1 MRHLYKFLIA
11 AAGAFF
17 FFLFISGC
25 QKSHLEAYTYQLQTP
40 ILVEKSVYF
49 GSING
54 SSSEPVTNGGR
65 IYVTGNY
72 IFVND
77 VEKGIHVIDNT
88 DPVHPKQAAFLN
100 IPGNLGMVVKG
111 NTLLADKY
119 NDLLAIDI
127 SDIKNVKITD
137 IVENFFP
144 SRFIGTSYDDK
155 YVIVG
160 YTTKDTTVYIEV
172 EPRRRGCL
180 FCKSQEASAPDY
192 TLYNSSPKPSSAGQA
207 GSMAGM
213 VLMKDYLYAI
223 TEPHSVG
230 IVDVTD
236 AQKPQFKQTYFA
248 GFDLETIFSFRDNL
262 LLGASMGMFIYNVSD
277 PLNPAKL
284 GEFYH
289 GFACDPVIADGN
301 TAYVTLH
308 SGSSCGGSANELNAV
323 DISDLMNPSLIKT
336 YSMTSPKGLS
346 KDGDL
351 LFVCDGESG
360 VKVLD
365 AADAEDI
372 VLKQTIDVKDSY
384 DAIATGGLLI
394 VVAKDGIY
402 QFDYSDMDDIRAL
415 SSFKV
420 PHKES

>member
-11 AAGAFF
+11 AAGVFF

-25 QKSHLEAYTYQLQTP
+25 KKSHLEAYTYQIQTP
-40 ILVEKSVYF
+40 ILMEKSVYF

-54 SSSEPVTNGGR
+54 NTSEPVTNGGR

-77 VEKGIHVIDNT
+77 IEKGIHVIDNA
-88 DPVHPKQAAFLN
+88 DPQHPEQVAFLN

-127 SDIKNVKITD
+127 SDIKHVKITD
-137 IVENFFP
+137 MVENFFMTR
-144 SRFIGTSYDDK
+144 SIGVSFDSTH
-155 YVIVG
+155 VIVG
-160 YTTKDTTVYIEV
+160 YLTRDTTVYIET
-172 EPRRRGCL
+172 EPRRACL
-180 FCKSQEASAPDY
+180 FCKSDPVPIMSAFAD
-192 TLYNSSPKPSSAGQA
+192 NSPKPVPTGQA

-230 IVDVTD
+230 IVDVSD
-236 AQKPQFKQTYFA
+236 PQKPQFKMSYNA
-248 GFDLETIFSFRDNL
+248 GFDLETIFTFKDNL
-262 LLGASMGMFIYNVSD
+262 LLGATMGMFIYNVSD

-308 SGSSCGGSANELNAV
+308 SGSSCGGSANELNTV
-323 DISDLMNPSLIKT
+323 DITDLMHPTLIRT
-336 YSMTSPKGLS
+336 YPMTSPKGLA

-365 AADAEDI
+365 AKDAKHVE
-372 VLKQTIDVKDSY
+372 LKQTIDVKDAY
-384 DAIATGGLLI
+384 DVIALGGLLI

-402 QFDYSDMDDIRAL
+402 QFDYADLNNIRAL

-420 PHKES
+420 PHKET

>member
-1 MRHLYKFLIA
+1 M
-11 AAGAFF
+11 
-17 FFLFISGC
+17 
-25 QKSHLEAYTYQLQTP
+25 
-40 ILVEKSVYF
+40 EKSVYF
-49 GSING
+49 SSING
-54 SSSEPVTNGGR
+54 NPSEPVTNGGR
-65 IYVTGNY
+65 IYVIGNY

-77 VEKGIHVIDNT
+77 IDKGIHVIDNT
-88 DPVHPKQAAFLN
+88 DPVHPKQVAFLN

-127 SDIKNVKITD
+127 SDIKNVKISS
-137 IVENFFP
+137 IVDNFFMTR
-144 SRFIGTSYDDK
+144 SMGMSYDSAH
-155 YVIVG
+155 VIVG
-160 YTTKDTTVYIEV
+160 YVTRDTTVYIEV
-172 EPRRRGCL
+172 EPQRRCL
-180 FCKSQEASAPDY
+180 FCKSDPVPLMNAFAD
-192 TLYNSSPKPSSAGQA
+192 NSPKPVPAGQA

-213 VLMKDYLYAI
+213 VLMKDHLYAI

-230 IVDVTD
+230 VVDVSD
-236 AQKPQFKQTYFA
+236 PQRPQFKLSYNA
-248 GFDLETIFSFRDNL
+248 GFDLETIFSFKDNL

-277 PLNPAKL
+277 PLKPAKL

-308 SGSSCGGSANELNAV
+308 SGSSCGGSKNELNTV
-323 DISDLMNPSLIKT
+323 DISDLMNPVLIRT
-336 YSMTSPKGLS
+336 FPMTSPKGLA

-365 AADAEDI
+365 AADAKHVE
-372 VLKQTIDVKDSY
+372 LKHAIDVKDSY
-384 DAIATGGLLI
+384 DVIAQAGLLI

-402 QFDYSDMDDIRAL
+402 QFDYSDVNNIHAL
-415 SSFKV
+415 STFKV